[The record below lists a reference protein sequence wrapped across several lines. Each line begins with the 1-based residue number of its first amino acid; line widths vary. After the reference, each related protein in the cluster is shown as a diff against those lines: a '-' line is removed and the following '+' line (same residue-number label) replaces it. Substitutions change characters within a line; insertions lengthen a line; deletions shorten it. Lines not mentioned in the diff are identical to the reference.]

1 RVRVRLVPFVAGG
14 DEDVPGV
21 LPAGAAH
28 VALAFALAAAPPA
41 ADRGEVVP
49 GKRDAGGMPAP
60 TPALE
65 RGRAVYVLN
74 TCHFCHGVDLTGA
87 TMGAADLLRSALV
100 GADEKG
106 NVIGAIA
113 RAGIP
118 NLQTSMPS
126 YPDLTAQEVE
136 DLAAYIHYLRQAG
149 RRKQLL
155 AAPVGQGDAAA
166 GAKYFA
172 LNCASCHSVPA
183 DLKGVGSDGRSLRER
198 VLGPPPPFEPT
209 EDAQRAAGRQRH
221 LL

>member
-1 RVRVRLVPFVAGG
+1 MPR
-14 DEDVPGV
+14 V
-21 LPAGAAH
+21 LPAGASL
-28 VALAFALAAAPPA
+28 ALALALPA
-41 ADRGEVVP
+41 VGGGEGAP
-49 GKRDAGGMPAP
+49 GKRDAGGTPAP

-74 TCHFCHGVDLTGA
+74 TCHFCHGVDLAGA
-87 TMGAADLLRSALV
+87 TMGAADLLRSVLV

-136 DLAAYIHYLRQAG
+136 DLAAYIHYRRQVG

-155 AAPVGQGDAAA
+155 ASSAEGGDAGA
-166 GAKYFA
+166 GGKYFSE
-172 LNCASCHSVPA
+172 NCAACHSVGG
-183 DLKGVGSDGRSLRER
+183 DLKGLASRSDTRTLRER
-198 VLGPPPPFEPT
+198 VLGPSPPLARP
-209 EDAQRAAGRQRH
+209 AIRAARRLRPSHQARADR
-221 LL
+221 LQA